1 MSIENATILSP
12 NKKTERFRICMPL
25 QLTFNWL
32 TKRREKTE
40 LPNSTLEITG
50 TGTTA
55 VCQQIIQAQWQT

>member
-1 MSIENATILSP
+1 MSIENAKILSP
-12 NKKTERFRICMPL
+12 NKTAERYIYMPL

-32 TKRREKTE
+32 TKRRVITE

-55 VCQQIIQAQWQT
+55 VCQQIIQAQRQT